1 MMLCVNIMLQF
12 NHFYK
17 KIDLHIFL
25 KKIIFIVFIVCI
37 SIAATGQKV
46 RGFDQVSED
55 TTEVT
60 SPSIPPSITG
70 KPLSFNQ
77 KLGVLIQSDPI
88 LKTGFSGLILYDL
101 NTDTLI
107 YSYNQDKYFV
117 AASNTKLFTLYTCL
131 HAFRDSIPALRYVE
145 NDSSFIF
152 WGTADPTLDHPYF
165 QDSTIIKKL
174 KEKARIKRMVHA
186 LNDRLLPYG
195 TGWMWDDYNESYQ
208 PEITALPVH
217 GNVLT
222 VDKSMGSLTIKPQL
236 LMSDTG
242 RDATLSVVQRK
253 KDSNH
258 FDFPTGLSEWM
269 RFYQE
274 VPYQNAAWINHRQLE
289 ELLGVHIDTVSIRMP
304 YEASTMYS
312 WPVDTVLQRM
322 MSKSDN
328 MLAEHLLLCAGM
340 EVADTLDFKQVVVW
354 AKDTLLQG
362 IPQQLY
368 WMDGSGLSR
377 YNRFTPESILFV
389 LKKIY
394 KEYPEARWTS
404 LFPTIRKRTLLR
416 ASLPVIYYKSGSMSG
431 IYNNSGFIKTKSGK
445 TLAYSFMNNN
455 FGSKVSAAKNA
466 TVSIL
471 NYIANNY

>member
-1 MMLCVNIMLQF
+1 
-12 NHFYK
+12 
-17 KIDLHIFL
+17 
-25 KKIIFIVFIVCI
+25 
-37 SIAATGQKV
+37 
-46 RGFDQVSED
+46 
-55 TTEVT
+55 
-60 SPSIPPSITG
+60 
-70 KPLSFNQ
+70 
-77 KLGVLIQSDPI
+77 
-88 LKTGFSGLILYDL
+88 
-101 NTDTLI
+101 
-107 YSYNQDKYFV
+107 
-117 AASNTKLFTLYTCL
+117 
-131 HAFRDSIPALRYVE
+131 
-145 NDSSFIF
+145 
-152 WGTADPTLDHPYF
+152 
-165 QDSTIIKKL
+165 
-174 KEKARIKRMVHA
+174 
-186 LNDRLLPYG
+186 
-195 TGWMWDDYNESYQ
+195 
-208 PEITALPVH
+208 
-217 GNVLT
+217 
-222 VDKSMGSLTIKPQL
+222 
-236 LMSDTG
+236 
-242 RDATLSVVQRK
+242 
-253 KDSNH
+253 
-258 FDFPTGLSEWM
+258 
-269 RFYQE
+269 
-274 VPYQNAAWINHRQLE
+274 
-289 ELLGVHIDTVSIRMP
+289 
-304 YEASTMYS
+304 MYS

-340 EVADTLDFKQVVVW
+340 EVADTLDFKQVVMW

-394 KEYPEARWTS
+394 KEFPEARWTA